1 MCVCVCVCVCVRRPV
16 FDMES
21 FPSSNDFVLS
31 TSHNVSAKF
40 SGQNGL
46 LRSIVVGPYEV
57 ELNVDF
63 VTYGSRRGRDKSGA
77 YLFLPD
83 RDAVSMVGNSKPH
96 VVVVA
101 GPLVRIIVSMELFI

>member
-1 MCVCVCVCVCVRRPV
+1 MCVCVRRPV
-16 FDMES
+16 FDVQS
-21 FPSSNDFVLS
+21 SPSGSDFVLS
-31 TSHNVSAKF
+31 TSHNISAKF

-46 LRSIVVGPYEV
+46 LKSMAVGPNQV
-57 ELNVDF
+57 DLNLDF

-83 RDAVSMVGNSKPH
+83 KDAVSMVGNSKPH

-101 GPLVRIIVSMELFI
+101 GPLVRSRETGVS